1 MGGVRNIK
9 VVLRHHSVLVGM
21 ARSYNI
27 WPNWLLLPFI
37 RRTDTYF
44 QHPSRQ
50 LFFFAMFWQL
60 SLLFCSI
67 LAPVAIGAPL
77 CYDRDCSSELNVTRQ
92 KRQMQSLEVFV
103 TETQMVVFSQTETE
117 TITDVFTTTEV
128 SSVNESS
135 TPPTSTSSP
144 SDSIVRPEAQFVGV
158 VPDPASDAA
167 TVLFLP
173 ITNSLTL
180 LSSPSLATTSA
191 EQTSSPDSDTLTIGT
206 TTTSDSVT
214 PATSTPDSSS
224 DTVST
229 ADSSSPTP
237 TLLIPTESIS
247 PSVTDSTTTETDSSV
262 DPSASPAFALHQPT
276 VSGPLVSA
284 YYPDW
289 VSSTLPPESIDMTR
303 FDWID
308 FAFVTP
314 DQKFNLAFDDPSSSP
329 NILKR
334 VVSAAHAKGTKVKV
348 SIGGWGG
355 SKCVKFF
362 VIFFTS

>member
-1 MGGVRNIK
+1 MASASLHPPDGH
-9 VVLRHHSVLVGM
+9 LLSTSLVS
-21 ARSYNI
+21 AF
-27 WPNWLLLPFI
+27 L
-37 RRTDTYF
+37 
-44 QHPSRQ
+44 
-50 LFFFAMFWQL
+50 AMFWQL
-60 SLLFCSI
+60 LLLFFSF
-67 LAPVAIGAPL
+67 LAQVAVGAPS
-77 CYDRDCSSELNVTRQ
+77 CYDRDCSSELDVTRQ

-128 SSVNESS
+128 SSVDESS
-135 TPPTSTSSP
+135 TPTSTSTP
-144 SDSIVRPEAQFVGV
+144 TDAIVRPEAQFVGV

-180 LSSPSLATTSA
+180 LSSPSPATTSA
-191 EQTSSPDSDTLTIGT
+191 EQTSSSDSDSSTIGT
-206 TTTSDSVT
+206 TTTSDAVT
-214 PATSTPDSSS
+214 PSTSTPDSSS

-229 ADSSSPTP
+229 ADGSSPTLALPVP
-237 TLLIPTESIS
+237 TGSIS
-247 PSVTDSTTTETDSSV
+247 PSDTDSTPTETDSSV

-276 VSGPLVSA
+276 VSGPLISA

-289 VSSTLPPESIDMTR
+289 VSSTLPPENIDMTR

-314 DQKFNLAFDDPSSSP
+314 DQKFNLAFDNPSSSP
-329 NILKR
+329 NILQR

-355 SKCVKFF
+355 SKCVIILSLSLSF
-362 VIFFTS
+362 S